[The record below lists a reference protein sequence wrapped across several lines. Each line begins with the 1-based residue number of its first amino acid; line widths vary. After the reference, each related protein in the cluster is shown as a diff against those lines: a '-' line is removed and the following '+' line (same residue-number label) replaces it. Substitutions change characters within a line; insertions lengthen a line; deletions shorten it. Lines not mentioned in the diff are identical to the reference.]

1 MCASPPAGDGEK
13 LDMLINMLS
22 KMNEKI
28 EKLDERVK
36 DIEMDNENEN
46 ATVAIKSEYS
56 DKEKYEVNLT
66 SLGFLLH
73 VKYTDAAEIM
83 KGKQGQLKP
92 IETKEE
98 KGITSVN
105 VIPQR
110 YYKIRRGP
118 CGLRACRGTHSLL
131 TNTCLINTSPWEPN
145 NNLSYKSSISQSL
158 GGDLS
163 PPLPFPKAPGRRVV
177 GKLEPT
183 L

>member
-1 MCASPPAGDGEK
+1 
-13 LDMLINMLS
+13 MLS

-98 KGITSVN
+98 KG
-105 VIPQR
+105 
-110 YYKIRRGP
+110 
-118 CGLRACRGTHSLL
+118 
-131 TNTCLINTSPWEPN
+131 
-145 NNLSYKSSISQSL
+145 
-158 GGDLS
+158 
-163 PPLPFPKAPGRRVV
+163 
-177 GKLEPT
+177 
-183 L
+183 